1 MALAGDPVHPL
12 RPHRDAALF
21 SGVPLEQLQIEFA
34 AFEVAPQKSAL
45 VRPHVEPQARPRAA
59 KRRQQ
64 FCQAIGREIFGN
76 AEPNRALIARPRQ
89 HVAGFFGQRQQPS
102 CIGQQP
108 FAGFGRRY
116 VLAVAVQQRLP
127 DIGLQPLD
135 LLADGRLRAMNAF
148 PGAGKTAGIHH
159 RNKAAQQFEIEHGGC
174 HLYFHW
180 MTVYHLIYKYQGA
193 GLHRNSKENSMSLA
207 PSIRPPRATFNPL
220 PIYIGLFCVLWSF
233 AFVAG
238 KIGVTACPPLILLT
252 ARFSLAGIL
261 ILGISALRRDA
272 WSLSWRDAWVFA
284 VLGVANNA
292 LYLGLGYTGLQTVSA
307 GLGGLVVSA
316 NPVFTAGLAALFLGE
331 ALTWRKVAGLSLG
344 IAGVSFIVW
353 HRMSVGTDS
362 WHGILFTLASLAS
375 IVAGTILFKL
385 LAPKGSLWIGNG
397 VQNLAAGIVLLPF
410 AFTLADAGDVVPST
424 RLFGAF
430 AFLVLG
436 GSILAYRLWF
446 HLLKVCGATAA
457 SAYHFLM
464 PPLAMLFAWMVL
476 GEHVEV
482 RDLMGIVPVALGIY
496 LVTRPAAASAQ

>member
-1 MALAGDPVHPL
+1 
-12 RPHRDAALF
+12 
-21 SGVPLEQLQIEFA
+21 
-34 AFEVAPQKSAL
+34 
-45 VRPHVEPQARPRAA
+45 
-59 KRRQQ
+59 
-64 FCQAIGREIFGN
+64 
-76 AEPNRALIARPRQ
+76 
-89 HVAGFFGQRQQPS
+89 
-102 CIGQQP
+102 
-108 FAGFGRRY
+108 
-116 VLAVAVQQRLP
+116 
-127 DIGLQPLD
+127 
-135 LLADGRLRAMNAF
+135 
-148 PGAGKTAGIHH
+148 
-159 RNKAAQQFEIEHGGC
+159 
-174 HLYFHW
+174 
-180 MTVYHLIYKYQGA
+180 
-193 GLHRNSKENSMSLA
+193 MSLA
-207 PSIRPPRATFNPL
+207 PSIPVPRATFNPL

-272 WSLSWRDAWVFA
+272 WSLSWRDACVFA
-284 VLGVANNA
+284 ILGVANNA

-307 GLGGLVVSA
+307 GLAGLVVSA
-316 NPVFTAGLAALFLGE
+316 NPVFAAGLAALFLGE

-353 HRMSVGTDS
+353 HRISLGTDA

-397 VQNLAAGIVLLPF
+397 VQNLTAGIVLLPI
-410 AFTLADAGDVVPST
+410 AFTFADVSDVVPSA
-424 RLFGAF
+424 RLLGAF

-436 GSILAYRLWF
+436 GSVLAYLLWF

-464 PPLAMLFAWMVL
+464 PPLGMLFAWIIL